1 MKTTMMKANMTTFE
15 KFTYQAPTA
24 EVLEVSAGQHILN
37 GSATID
43 NFGAEELYDPFYT
56 L

>member
-1 MKTTMMKANMTTFE
+1 MMTSNMTTFE

-43 NFGAEELYDPFYT
+43 NLGAEELYDPFYT
-56 L
+56 F